1 MDYKQLSKILEKNIN
16 DNLYNNIGK
25 LPTEDE
31 IIEDYDSTRYSV
43 RKAINTLIDKGL
55 VYSVQGS
62 GVFIRKNIKND
73 YINISFNYGY
83 TGLKN
88 KYPDKKVEYKLI
100 NLAIIESQEEIAN
113 KMLCEVGKKLSYII
127 RLIKIDNNFFAVEYT
142 YYDKDV
148 VVYLNKEII
157 EDSIFKYIQN
167 VLNVKIGFSDR
178 IVYCE
183 KLNSYDAKLLNLSR
197 NSPSLVNENLNY
209 LKNGNIFN
217 FSKII
222 YNYKYTKLLI

>member
-113 KMLCEVGKKLSYII
+113 KMLCEVGKKLYYII
-127 RLIKIDNNFFAVEYT
+127 RLTIIIVL
-142 YYDKDV
+142 
-148 VVYLNKEII
+148 YLQSTSTAFNAFSLSVASLFNA
-157 EDSIFKYIQN
+157 SIN
-167 VLNVKIGFSDR
+167 VSSFL
-178 IVYCE
+178 
-183 KLNSYDAKLLNLSR
+183 A
-197 NSPSLVNENLNY
+197 
-209 LKNGNIFN
+209 
-217 FSKII
+217 
-222 YNYKYTKLLI
+222 

>member
-1 MDYKQLSKILEKNIN
+1 MNENKNSNIVAFRLDPHKKKLLQERSKYDASSDMVHENIRVLTEK
-16 DNLYNNIGK
+16 K
-25 LPTEDE
+25 L
-31 IIEDYDSTRYSV
+31 
-43 RKAINTLIDKGL
+43 K
-55 VYSVQGS
+55 
-62 GVFIRKNIKND
+62 
-73 YINISFNYGY
+73 
-83 TGLKN
+83 
-88 KYPDKKVEYKLI
+88 
-100 NLAIIESQEEIAN
+100 EEIAN
-113 KMLCEVGKKLSYII
+113 KMLCEVGKKLYYII